1 MNFSDISSNPFWIH
15 DLSPIIVEL
24 GPLQLRYYGI
34 LFSLTILI
42 GFYFWY
48 KQIIRSGRDENAAY
62 AFLWMGVAGVVI
74 GSRLGHVLFYE
85 PDRFIQNPL
94 HILYI
99 WRGGLASHGA
109 AIGIL
114 TALWAYSRRYNM
126 TMTEA
131 CDRFSISVT
140 VGATLVRIGNFFNSE
155 IVGRASEVPWAV
167 VFTKYDRMMGLP
179 PTARH
184 PSQLYEAAMA
194 IVVFLV
200 LFITDRKLGEDR
212 PPGLMVGI
220 LLAGYFTLRFF
231 VEYFKEYQ
239 ALSSSFPFTMGQL
252 LSIPF
257 AAAGYII
264 LIKILLKKRKK
275 DL

>member
-1 MNFSDISSNPFWIH
+1 MNSSDIIVNPIWTH
-15 DLSPIIVEL
+15 NLSPIIFEI

-42 GFYFWY
+42 GFYFWF
-48 KQIIRSGRDENAAY
+48 KQVLRSGRDENAAY

-85 PDRFIQNPL
+85 PARYLQNPL
-94 HILYI
+94 HILYV
-99 WRGGLASHGA
+99 WKGGLASHGA

-114 TALWAYSRRYNM
+114 TALWAYSRRYKM
-126 TMTEA
+126 TMIEA
-131 CDRFSISVT
+131 CDRFSMSVA

-155 IVGRASEVPWAV
+155 IVGRATDVPWAI
-167 VFTKYDRMMGLP
+167 VFKRYDRMMGLP

-194 IVVFLV
+194 ILVFIV
-200 LFITDRKLGEDR
+200 LYITDRKLGEDR

-220 LLAGYFTLRFF
+220 FLAGYFTLRFF
-231 VEYFKEYQ
+231 VEFFKEYQ

-264 LIKILLKKRKK
+264 LIRLFLKKR
-275 DL
+275 

>member
-1 MNFSDISSNPFWIH
+1 MNSPDIISNPIWTH
-15 DLSPIIVEL
+15 NLSPIIFET
-24 GPLQLRYYGI
+24 GSFQLRYYGI
-34 LFSLTILI
+34 LFALTFLI

-48 KQIIRSGRDENAAY
+48 KQVLRSGRDENAAY

-85 PDRFIQNPL
+85 PARYLQNPL
-94 HILYI
+94 HILFV
-99 WRGGLASHGA
+99 WQGGLASHGA

-114 TALWAYSRRYNM
+114 TTLWVYSRKYKM
-126 TMTEA
+126 TMLEA
-131 CDRFSISVT
+131 CDRFSMSVA

-155 IVGRASEVPWAV
+155 IMGRATDVPWAI
-167 VFTKYDRMMGLP
+167 VFQRYDRLMGLP

-184 PSQLYEAAMA
+184 PAQLYEAAMA
-194 IVVFLV
+194 ILVFLV

-212 PPGLMVGI
+212 PEGLMFGI
-220 LLAGYFTLRFF
+220 FLTGYFTLRFF

-239 ALSSSFPFTMGQL
+239 TLSSSFPLTMGQL

-257 AAAGYII
+257 AAVGYII
-264 LIKILLKKRKK
+264 LIRLFFKKEII
-275 DL
+275 

>member
-1 MNFSDISSNPFWIH
+1 MNSSEIISHPVWTHN
-15 DLSPIIVEL
+15 LSPVIFEI
-24 GPLQLRYYGI
+24 GPLQLRYYGM

-42 GFYFWY
+42 GFYIWY
-48 KQIIRSGRDENAAY
+48 KQIVRSGRDENDAY
-62 AFLWMGVAGVVI
+62 AFLWMVVAGIVI

-85 PDRFIQNPL
+85 PDRFFQDPL
-94 HILYI
+94 QILYV
-99 WRGGLASHGA
+99 WKGGLASHGA
-109 AIGIL
+109 AVGIL
-114 TALWAYSRRYNM
+114 LALWTYSRRYGM
-126 TMTEA
+126 TMIEA
-131 CDRFSISVT
+131 CDRFSMSVT

-155 IVGRASEVPWAV
+155 IVGRATDVPWAI
-167 VFTKYDRMMGLP
+167 VFSRYDRMMGLP

-194 IVVFLV
+194 IMVFLV
-200 LFITDRKLGEDR
+200 LYLTDRKLGEDR
-212 PPGLMVGI
+212 PEGLMVGI

-239 ALSSSFPFTMGQL
+239 TLTSSFPLTMGQL

-264 LIKILLKKRKK
+264 IIRIFLNKK
-275 DL
+275 